1 MDKCEIIEEIVDAE
15 YPFIEAFDKELG
27 KYVGFDIDAYFEHE
41 VDFLLSLKD
50 DRICRALLRTIH
62 VAEAQVEDDP
72 QFVIPVAHFL
82 LLIPEL
88 FAAPIHGCW
97 VDEVFPVF
105 IIHYLVGILLD
116 GVFGKSFLG
125 EAYNCG

>member
-1 MDKCEIIEEIVDAE
+1 MDKREIIEEIVDAE

-27 KYVGFDIDAYFEHE
+27 KYVGFDIDAYFENE
-41 VDFLLSLKD
+41 VNLLMSLKD
-50 DRICRALLRTIH
+50 DRICPALLRTIH

-72 QFVIPVAHFL
+72 QIVIPVAHFL

-88 FAAPIHGCW
+88 LATPIHGYW
-97 VDEVFPVF
+97 VDDVFPLF
-105 IIHYLVGILLD
+105 NIHYFVGILLD